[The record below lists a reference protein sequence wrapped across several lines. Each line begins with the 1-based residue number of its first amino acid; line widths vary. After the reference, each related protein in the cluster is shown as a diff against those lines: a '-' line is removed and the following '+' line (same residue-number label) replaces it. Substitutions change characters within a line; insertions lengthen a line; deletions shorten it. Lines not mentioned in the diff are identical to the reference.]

1 MSLNQVGKIM
11 KIIKIIVLIVVCLY
25 VGAYIGKDNMNKG
38 AEVAIQKTKVCCL
51 WVQDTWTGDTLEKKN
66 E

>member
-11 KIIKIIVLIVVCLY
+11 KFIRIIVLIVVCLY
-25 VGAYIGKDNMNKG
+25 VGAYVGKDNMNKG

-51 WVQDTWTGDTLEKKN
+51 WVKDTWKEPA